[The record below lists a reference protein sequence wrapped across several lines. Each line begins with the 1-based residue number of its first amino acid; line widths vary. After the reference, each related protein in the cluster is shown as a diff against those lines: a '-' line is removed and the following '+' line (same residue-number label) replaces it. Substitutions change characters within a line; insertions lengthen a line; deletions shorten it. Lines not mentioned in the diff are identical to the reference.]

1 MEGLSLR
8 PSDAQTGGYLDD
20 ADVTFA
26 ELRFVVWDYQGKAP
40 ASVALKVSMEED
52 DGKLHEQYYSAG
64 DPTKM
69 QPSPDGKAIIPIAG
83 ATGLNVNT
91 NAIAFISSI
100 VNSGFPEDRI
110 LNDVSI
116 FDGMKAHV
124 NQVAQPKRPGLKKAE
139 IGEPKTYL
147 LVSKI
152 VRLPWETAPA
162 AVAKGAPKPV
172 AAAAPGPRPVNAT
185 TPAPAPVAVA
195 AAAPAASDNGAL
207 IEKARA
213 TVLGILAEKGGALP
227 KAKLPTEAFRALSN
241 DPDRNAIV
249 TMVFQEP
256 FLTAAA
262 AEGAFGYDGQQ
273 LSLG

>member
-162 AVAKGAPKPV
+162 PAAKGAPKPV

-185 TPAPAPVAVA
+185 TPAPVAVQA
-195 AAAPAASDNGAL
+195 PIPLVGPAAPAAS
-207 IEKARA
+207 
-213 TVLGILAEKGGALP
+213 
-227 KAKLPTEAFRALSN
+227 
-241 DPDRNAIV
+241 
-249 TMVFQEP
+249 
-256 FLTAAA
+256 
-262 AEGAFGYDGQQ
+262 
-273 LSLG
+273 